1 MADKVRRKQIRDE
14 LRLKAKEEVE
24 GSLPMTRERFKGLFD
39 YLDSALQAE
48 GCKDDLTLT
57 VCYLRSIG
65 TSNID
70 QITSWLN
77 DNDGFC
83 DCELLSNVEEQFEQ

>member
-1 MADKVRRKQIRDE
+1 MADKDKSKQIRDE
-14 LRLKAKEEVE
+14 LRQKVKEEFE
-24 GSLPMTRERFKGLFD
+24 SNLPMIRERFRGLFD

-70 QITSWLN
+70 QVTSWLN
-77 DNDGFC
+77 ANGGFC
-83 DCELLSNVEEQFEQ
+83 DCEVLSNVEEQFEQ